1 MSRLGPMSLAPLLR
15 RIVTALIAVVVG
27 AFGSMTVLVATAAPA
42 DAWTDGAC
50 PTAAGVTVVIDFQD
64 LGGGIWVRCAP
75 GVVDSGFQALDQAG
89 IPWTPTVRFSGFV
102 CRIND
107 KPSAGGTTMADGSTL
122 RDPCVTTPPTEAYW
136 SYWSATRGGSWCYSS
151 WGGASRNPPE
161 GTVEGW
167 SFSYKRTASSS
178 PPPRVTPPPAVPGS
192 PTRLSSTD
200 CDSPATAPTSPT
212 NTAPPP
218 TPSTTRAPSGG
229 AGTGI
234 GGGGSNGAANG
245 AAGSS
250 PRPAATGAGVAGA
263 AGAGTPGTGSPND
276 PTVAAAPATVLPD
289 TTIAAEVDPAGAGA
303 VDTTTTIDT
312 SGAASN
318 AGGATPG
325 TIIGADGEEIALNA
339 GGSKSTSSTSSP
351 VGVAVALGII
361 TALTVASV
369 VVRRRVALTT

>member
-15 RIVTALIAVVVG
+15 RFVTALIAVVVG

-234 GGGGSNGAANG
+234 LGGFGHLILIKAYEYAPASRLAPFSYSQLIWVVIIGFIFFSEFPDAWSIAGIATLVGSGIYIA
-245 AAGSS
+245 
-250 PRPAATGAGVAGA
+250 RRQRL
-263 AGAGTPGTGSPND
+263 
-276 PTVAAAPATVLPD
+276 APATTAP
-289 TTIAAEVDPAGAGA
+289 TQP
-303 VDTTTTIDT
+303 
-312 SGAASN
+312 
-318 AGGATPG
+318 
-325 TIIGADGEEIALNA
+325 
-339 GGSKSTSSTSSP
+339 P
-351 VGVAVALGII
+351 VN
-361 TALTVASV
+361 SD
-369 VVRRRVALTT
+369 